1 MGKPG
6 VNAREFRFVALQAV
20 AAAAGIN
27 LQPSL
32 LLPDKCSNA
41 NAVGG
46 NACANTKA
54 GLGTVDD
61 LRVGLHGRAR
71 ALDVGCGPGR

>member
-1 MGKPG
+1 MRYKLSPP
-6 VNAREFRFVALQAV
+6 QP
-20 AAAAGIN
+20 GIN